1 MPLKFSKN
9 FKHDSR
15 HLQNTSLDFGTYP
28 TKKYEGVN
36 QASTGRDRE
45 DVRGRGL
52 PEQDRDDNVQICH
65 FHDPLEYEDVE
76 DEV

>member
-1 MPLKFSKN
+1 MPLKVSKN

-45 DVRGRGL
+45 DVQGRGL
-52 PEQDRDDNVQICH
+52 PEPRIGPRRQRPNLS
-65 FHDPLEYEDVE
+65 FS
-76 DEV
+76 